1 MGRSGPPVVLFVDH
15 SSVLG
20 GGEHSLLLL
29 LESLN
34 RRRFVP
40 HLAAP
45 LGELASAAER
55 SGIRVH
61 RMALPRL
68 RDEPA
73 APWRLGVGA
82 RRIAGI
88 VRRESVAVVYG
99 NTLRASFYAALAAH
113 FAGVPFFWHVRDI
126 LPRAWHVR
134 ALSAMSKAV
143 VAVSKAAAD
152 ALPRSYGV
160 QVVHNG
166 VRLKDFPPREE
177 PRPAAG
183 GGLRA
188 AWGVPPEAVLAGY
201 VARLQPWKGQRD
213 FIEAAGIVSRAGTPV
228 RFVLVGGDVFNDA
241 SDYERELRALVKQRG
256 LENRITFAGHQ
267 RDMRAV
273 FAALDIAVSASDREP
288 FGRGLLEA
296 AASGLP
302 IVAYANGGTPE
313 MLSNGESAILVPA
326 NDPAALASGILE
338 LATQPEVAGELGRKA
353 RLTVA
358 DRFDHRTTAL
368 QIEGVL
374 EEVIQAWWRARRD
387 TSLSVSRPPRAK
399 KHQTRH

>member
-1 MGRSGPPVVLFVDH
+1 VLFVDH

-29 LESLN
+29 LGSLD

-45 LGELASAAER
+45 PGELASAAEL

-61 RMALPRL
+61 RTKLSRL
-68 RDEPA
+68 RREPA
-73 APWRLGVGA
+73 ALRRLGVGA

-88 VRRESVAVVYG
+88 VRREDVAVVYG
-99 NTLRASFYAALAAH
+99 NTLRGSLYAAVAARLT
-113 FAGVPFFWHVRDI
+113 GVPFLWHVRDI

-134 ALSAMSKAV
+134 ALAAMSKAV

-152 ALPRSYGV
+152 ALPRPDGV
-160 QVVHNG
+160 RVIYNG
-166 VRLKDFPPREE
+166 VRLADFPQREE
-177 PRPAAG
+177 RRPAAG
-183 GGLRA
+183 DDLRA
-188 AWGVPPEAVLAGY
+188 AWGVPSEAVLAGH

-213 FIEAAGIVSRAGTPV
+213 FIEAAGIVARAATPV

-241 SDYERELRALVKQRG
+241 SDYERELRALVKERG
-256 LENRITFAGHQ
+256 LGNLITFAGHQ

-313 MLSNGESAILVPA
+313 MLSNGESAVLVPA
-326 NDPAALASGILE
+326 GDPAALACGILE
-338 LATQPEVAGELGRKA
+338 LATKPEVASELGRKA

-358 DRFDHRTTAL
+358 DRFDHLTTTL
-368 QIEGVL
+368 LIEGVL
-374 EEVIQAWWRARRD
+374 EEVIQTWRRACRD

-399 KHQTRH
+399 EHQTRQRSSARSP